1 MKRTIDIAEMER
13 RLCLPAGDA
22 ERLAAYGRADAVTGL
37 QLRLAQMKAE
47 RGEAHRLSPCPEA
60 TSFPSW
66 RAALE
71 SRLGIA
77 GRPEALGL
85 DDAVSRLEVE
95 IASLT
100 PRSLA
105 DIRHRAPASR
115 RRR

>member
-22 ERLAAYGRADAVTGL
+22 ERLAAYGRTDALTGL
-37 QLRLAQMKAE
+37 ELRLAQMKAE
-47 RGEAHRLSPCPEA
+47 RGQEHRISPCPEA

-71 SRLGIA
+71 SRLEIQ
-77 GRPEALGL
+77 GRPETLGL
-85 DDAVSRLEVE
+85 DDAVSRLEAE
-95 IASLT
+95 IAALT

-105 DIRHRAPASR
+105 DIRNRAPASR
-115 RRR
+115 RQR